1 MNNSVALPVFEYR
14 IETECGRIF
23 SWSATSPESAAYEIK
38 RDKYLTA
45 MIVTPYTE
53 YEAEQSTREAQEE
66 YNYEL
71 QISTGYYKFL
81 PKGA

>member
-1 MNNSVALPVFEYR
+1 MSVALTIFEYR
-14 IETECGRIF
+14 IETEDGRIF

-45 MIVTPYTE
+45 MIVIPYTE
-53 YEAEQSTREAQEE
+53 YETEQATREAQEE
-66 YNYEL
+66 YNYEF
-71 QISTGYYKFL
+71 QNDSRYYQFL